1 MQGTKAI
8 FLQGGKYLGD
18 LPPGTYTAASLLE
31 FLKTLNLYEK
41 TTIILVDDGDIPVD
55 FSIGSLRTS
64 ENFNAGVK
72 GKMVVKIDK
81 PVLFFDNLMKSRLHL
96 ETIDLLS
103 SIRNELLNVLQSK
116 IKGLFI

>member
-1 MQGTKAI
+1 MQGTKAL

-18 LPPGTYTAASLLE
+18 LPPGIYTAASLLE

-64 ENFNAGVK
+64 E
-72 GKMVVKIDK
+72 ISTR
-81 PVLFFDNLMKSRLHL
+81 VLKARWLSRL
-96 ETIDLLS
+96 TNRS
-103 SIRNELLNVLQSK
+103 SSLTT
-116 IKGLFI
+116 